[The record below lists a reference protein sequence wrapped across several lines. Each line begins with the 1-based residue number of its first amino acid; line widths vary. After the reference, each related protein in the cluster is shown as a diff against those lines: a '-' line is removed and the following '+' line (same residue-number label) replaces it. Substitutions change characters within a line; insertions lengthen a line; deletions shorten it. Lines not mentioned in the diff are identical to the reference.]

1 MYVLYLPFQA
11 KALAAL
17 NWPQLCELR
26 RNSAQ
31 TIKMM
36 KLFFIFCF
44 VVLPLSLR
52 FAMPTTKIEIVAQN
66 ESAVGERRGKVE
78 GGATV
83 PPLD

>member
-1 MYVLYLPFQA
+1 MYLPFQA

-17 NWPQLCELR
+17 NWPQLYELR

-36 KLFFIFCF
+36 KLFFCF

-52 FAMPTTKIEIVAQN
+52 LAMPTTKIEIVAQN